1 MHSLLHLRRLRHL
14 LHIRG
19 KGLDRKG
26 RDRKGGLH
34 SVRMP
39 QHMMLTVMTVMTM
52 GMAHVGTVPG
62 MTMAPRGPK
71 LRGRGGRRR
80 GRRGRLRQQER
91 E

>member
-1 MHSLLHLRRLRHL
+1 MHSLLHLRHLR
-14 LHIRG
+14 R
-19 KGLDRKG
+19 KGRDRKG

-39 QHMMLTVMTVMTM
+39 QHMMLTVMAVMTM